1 MKKVS
6 RDVGALYQYDTM
18 LFEIHVIYECMY
30 ICYMLMKEVNDSSDV
45 CIILECAKSGS
56 GVIAMTYVYISLIIY
71 LVVQCCMVV
80 WLLYYILYTLECYV
94 YDETFL
100 FFIYFES
107 TTLKPTL
114 NHHSLSYTHFV
125 VP

>member
-1 MKKVS
+1 
-6 RDVGALYQYDTM
+6 
-18 LFEIHVIYECMY
+18 
-30 ICYMLMKEVNDSSDV
+30 MLMKEVNDSSDV

>member
-1 MKKVS
+1 
-6 RDVGALYQYDTM
+6 
-18 LFEIHVIYECMY
+18 
-30 ICYMLMKEVNDSSDV
+30 MLMKEVNDSSDV

-56 GVIAMTYVYISLIIY
+56 GVIAMNYVYISLIIY

>member
-18 LFEIHVIYECMY
+18 LFEIYVIYECMY

-56 GVIAMTYVYISLIIY
+56 GVIAMNYVYISLIIY

>member
-18 LFEIHVIYECMY
+18 LFEIYVIYECMY

-56 GVIAMTYVYISLIIY
+56 GVIAMNYVSISLIIH
-71 LVVQCCMVV
+71 LVVQCCMIV
-80 WLLYYILYTLECYV
+80 WLFILYIIYIRVLCILKLFYL
-94 YDETFL
+94 FL
-100 FFIYFES
+100 FI
-107 TTLKPTL
+107 L
-114 NHHSLSYTHFV
+114 NQ
-125 VP
+125 PP